1 MLQPKQKELTIWKSG
16 GLGRI
21 KSLTL
26 SKIYRK
32 KESNN
37 FDHITL
43 VLHPSGRV
51 LLASKTASAW
61 ELRLLSTLTLID
73 PHFAGEK
80 TEAQREEEIWPS
92 VELAPE
98 PMSRHRAVPH
108 LYARH

>member
-61 ELRLLSTLTLID
+61 ELRLLSTLTLIPCPWSLD
-73 PHFAGEK
+73 P
-80 TEAQREEEIWPS
+80 S
-92 VELAPE
+92 DSLD
-98 PMSRHRAVPH
+98 
-108 LYARH
+108 LC